1 MSETATLSNTTSAFR
16 PLDSTTALRPA
27 RLHCPQCVR
36 LGNDAAT
43 LDVCVIG
50 KVEFHHCVACG
61 GAWFYEKDC
70 DVALRAA
77 GSQTWPEPSKLPDS
91 AAKIHSSGWT
101 CPCCAGAL
109 VEIRDRRGSGASVRR
124 CLVCYGGWL
133 DHNDLKCVTA
143 ASSHM
148 LAKMGRLIRST
159 FSL

>member
-1 MSETATLSNTTSAFR
+1 MSDTATLSTTTSAFR

-27 RLHCPQCVR
+27 RLECPQCMR
-36 LGNDAAT
+36 TGNAAS
-43 LDVCVIG
+43 LLNVCVIG
-50 KVEFHHCVACG
+50 KTEFHHCTACG

-70 DVALRAA
+70 DVAMRAA
-77 GSQTWPEPSKLPDS
+77 GSQPWPEPAKPASTEKL
-91 AAKIHSSGWT
+91 ISGWT

-133 DHNDLKCVTA
+133 EHDDLKCVTA

-148 LAKMGRLIRST
+148 LAKVGRLIRST